1 MSEAF
6 QWLIDT
12 ASNISMNRK
21 PLVAKTYSR
30 NGIVRSVSRGF
41 NIWRFNVSL
50 PDGRRWTD
58 DREYISYLEALNE
71 TGVGTFQFNNTGYD
85 WMVKYLGDQTA
96 FNDTIQVSLPG
107 GVGDNFNELTIVGG
121 VNISSGFLF
130 KAGDF
135 IQTKSGSTKGSVYV
149 VREDVAWDATV
160 IKCHRPMQSEPQ
172 AFYDASSVNLLV
184 GANCEWQ
191 VQCVQMPSWSFFAR
205 DQVAWS
211 GEFILQEVLT

>member
-6 QWLIDT
+6 QWLVDT
-12 ASNISMNRK
+12 AETMSMNRK

-41 NIWRFNVSL
+41 NIWRFSVKL

-71 TGVGTFQFNNTGYD
+71 TGVGTFNLANSGYD
-85 WMVKYLGDQTA
+85 WMVKYLGDQPS

-107 GVGDNFNELTIVGG
+107 ESDNQNEFTIEGG

-130 KAGDF
+130 RAGDF
-135 IQTKSGSTKGSVYV
+135 IQTKSGATLGSVYV

-160 IKCHRPMQSEPQ
+160 IKCHRPMQSEP
-172 AFYDASSVNLLV
+172 ANFYNLNSVNLLV
-184 GANCEWQ
+184 GPNVQWE
-191 VQCVQMPSWSFFAR
+191 VQCVQMPNWTFFAR
-205 DQVAWS
+205 DQVSWG
-211 GEFILQEVLT
+211 GEFVLQEVLT